1 MRIIYIIILLIF
13 STTSINSQNKE
24 STDLNTIIDYVTCVC
39 VNDALPGNKKIDCD
53 NDQLTLS
60 SIPEDEKAT
69 IYLFNEFQ
77 KLKEKTKIS
86 NSLQFFTEDVF
97 NNEKQYSKIYD
108 FAKSRKEKN
117 TFDPL
122 KLKIEKFIQ
131 NKGTNETSTNSNSD
145 QPNSSLG
152 NSENAGAD
160 NPEHE
165 VFVDDIVKNN
175 TTHPQSSAFFSF
187 NFWTLFLTFLFLI
200 VIVLHI
206 ILSRKISAVEKN
218 LENKFGKLKNDNSR
232 PLSLLPTDYSSKIKN
247 LENQIRDVEY
257 QLKNSTQKNNSNH
270 TETNTITPKTN
281 NEIELK
287 VPPKPIQEVFYMATP
302 NQNNFDVGSLSTAF
316 KPTQSLYEFTID
328 TNNKSKASFIFHSDE
343 VGIRDAVNYPHTY
356 IDPVCESQNA
366 LNQNARNINTIKPGI
381 AEKRNDKWVVTTKAK
396 IKYE

>member
-1 MRIIYIIILLIF
+1 MRIIYSLIVILFITL
-13 STTSINSQNKE
+13 TINAQSKE
-24 STDLNTIIDYVTCVC
+24 STDLNSIVDYVTCVC

-60 SIPEDEKAT
+60 TIPENETAT
-69 IYLFNEFQ
+69 IYLYNEFQ
-77 KLKEKTKIS
+77 KIKEKTKIS

-97 NNEKQYSKIYD
+97 NNEKQYSKIYA

-145 QPNSSLG
+145 QQNSSLG
-152 NSENAGAD
+152 NSENAGID

-165 VFVDDIVKNN
+165 VAVADIVKNN
-175 TTHPQSSAFFSF
+175 TTPPQSSAFFSF

-200 VIVLHI
+200 VIALHI

-218 LENKFGKLKNDNSR
+218 LENKFGKIKNDNSR
-232 PLSLLPTDYSSKIKN
+232 PLSSLPIDYSSKIKN
-247 LENQIRDVEY
+247 LENQIREVEY
-257 QLKNSTQKNNSNH
+257 QLKNSIQKNLSNNIV
-270 TETNTITPKTN
+270 TDSTIPKIN
-281 NEIELK
+281 NEIKLE

-302 NQNNFDVGSLSTAF
+302 DQNNFDISSLSNTF
-316 KPTQSLYEFTID
+316 KPTQSLYEFKVD
-328 TNNKSKASFIFHSDE
+328 NYDKSKASFTFYSDE
-343 VGIRDAVNYPHTY
+343 IGIRDAVNYPHTY
-356 IDPVCESQNA
+356 LDPVCESQNA
-366 LNQNARNINTIKPGI
+366 LNQNAKSINTIKPGI